1 MREGQPSRTAARV
14 AIRRAAHQLLDHPPV
29 FPDPL
34 ALRIIGAEARAKL
47 EADPAAHNRSRLV
60 RYLRAFLAVRSRV
73 AEDALAASVALGVRQ
88 YVVLGAG
95 LDTFALR
102 NRNTELTVFEVDHPD
117 SQAWKRR
124 RLGETGLNE
133 PATMRFVPV
142 DFARHDLGG
151 ELARGGFDA
160 RAGAF
165 FSWLGVTPYLELAA
179 IEATLRF
186 VAGAC
191 GERGGITFD
200 YGARPGF
207 FQFFQR
213 YAYRRLAARVAAI
226 GEPFKTAFEPRE
238 LRGELRAMGFGS
250 IQDLGPGSLNARYFA
265 DRRDGLRVGG
275 MGHVVTARQEPAG

>member
-34 ALRIIGAEARAKL
+34 ALRIIGDEARVKL
-47 EADPAAHNRSRLV
+47 EADTTVYNRGRFV
-60 RYLRAFLAVRSRV
+60 RYLRAFLAVRSRI
-73 AEDALAASVALGVRQ
+73 AEDALAASVAMGVRQ

-102 NRNTELTVFEVDHPD
+102 NRNAELRVFEVDHPD

-124 RLGETGLNE
+124 RLAETGLVE
-133 PATMRFVPV
+133 PSTMRFVPV
-142 DFARHDLGG
+142 DFARQELGT
-151 ELARGGFDA
+151 ELARAGFEA
-160 RAGAF
+160 ATGAF
-165 FSWLGVTPYLELAA
+165 FSWLGVTPYLERDA
-179 IEATLRF
+179 ISATLRF
-186 VAGAC
+186 VASSC
-191 GERGGITFD
+191 GQRSGITLD

-226 GEPFKTAFEPRE
+226 GEPFKTSFEPRT
-238 LRGELRAMGFGS
+238 LRAELRALGFGY
-250 IQDLGPGSLNARYFA
+250 IQDLAPQDLNRRYFA

-275 MGHVVTARQEPAG
+275 MGHVVTARPVAS